1 MAAYIHTRSKSG
13 AAAWNSAFHKARR
26 RLEESP
32 EAFAE
37 CQEGDVF
44 DCPVREV
51 LFGTRKGL
59 TYRIVFTVEDGEV
72 QILRIRGPGQAPVDP
87 SDLTEQ

>member
-1 MAAYIHTRSKSG
+1 MSG
-13 AAAWNSAFHKARR
+13 GRR
-26 RLEESP
+26 
-32 EAFAE
+32 
-37 CQEGDVF
+37 F